1 VYRPPSP
8 AESRDYGFHDDY
20 LTRIERERNPYNA
33 ALGIGTTYS
42 RGIRSTNSQPFW
54 RRNSYSGA
62 SADYGFHDD
71 KTPSESTPTNNY
83 GPPPSSS
90 SSSFTSQPRSFHPG
104 SYGATASFPPP
115 PPGPSPIEL
124 RAKNRRATDRYG
136 MRGTEDERFIAD
148 INSPRDAEKWDRYQE
163 SRGIA
168 PDRFDRPYE
177 RDSISIEPRDLRGA
191 PPDE

>member
-1 VYRPPSP
+1 MLSPPQ
-8 AESRDYGFHDDY
+8 
-20 LTRIERERNPYNA
+20 
-33 ALGIGTTYS
+33 
-42 RGIRSTNSQPFW
+42 ST
-54 RRNSYSGA
+54 
-62 SADYGFHDD
+62 
-71 KTPSESTPTNNY
+71 
-83 GPPPSSS
+83 S
-90 SSSFTSQPRSFHPG
+90 SSSFAIQPG
-104 SYGATASFPPP
+104 SYGLNASFPPP
-115 PPGPSPIEL
+115 PPGPPPIEL

-163 SRGIA
+163 NRGIE